1 MLSYAVFREHFFLF
15 FFVQSALLENGNNA
29 TIQLYELQCVS
40 LRPSPHLFRPSRY
53 SLNAATVV
61 SIKQIL
67 VIVLAA
73 KQRLR
78 SLLFLMTIFFFSAR
92 PNILVFLSSLRS
104 NILENIPCWFLG
116 GVKAIQE
123 QT

>member
-78 SLLFLMTIFFFSAR
+78 SLLFLMTIFFFRRGRIFLFFCRVYAQ
-92 PNILVFLSSLRS
+92 VF
-104 NILENIPCWFLG
+104 FLDYS
-116 GVKAIQE
+116 V
-123 QT
+123 